1 MRNLLFVAASTSHAS
16 CLVSPSSVRPTTS
29 LAGRS
34 LSARTVSGGILA
46 TASSR
51 HFVSAWP
58 LHQAGTPVAV
68 STRRISAAGRTIA
81 LTTSTR
87 CHEKAHKG
95 NAGGCYEK
103 SCLRRIVVV
112 FERVQQKLPTPQW
125 RPPLD
130 CDRTT
135 AP

>member
-1 MRNLLFVAASTSHAS
+1 MYVLRPAWQDAH
-16 CLVSPSSVRPTTS
+16 CLQRPYLGYPGNCQFSSFCQCM
-29 LAGRS
+29 
-34 LSARTVSGGILA
+34 A
-46 TASSR
+46 TAS
-51 HFVSAWP
+51 
-58 LHQAGTPVAV
+58 GTEVLRYRPDL
-68 STRRISAAGRTIA
+68 RISAAGRTIA

-87 CHEKAHKG
+87 CHEKAHNG
-95 NAGGCYEK
+95 NAGCCYEK

>member
-16 CLVSPSSVRPTTS
+16 WLCL
-29 LAGRS
+29 A
-34 LSARTVSGGILA
+34 
-46 TASSR
+46 
-51 HFVSAWP
+51 FEC
-58 LHQAGTPVAV
+58 
-68 STRRISAAGRTIA
+68 AGRTIA

-87 CHEKAHKG
+87 RHEKTHKG
-95 NAGGCYEK
+95 NAGCCYEK

-112 FERVQQKLPTPQW
+112 FERVQQKLLTPQW
-125 RPPLD
+125 RPPLG